1 MTTAA
6 EVYAGTARFR
16 MLNIYQ
22 TLAEMTADTPLGETD
37 FYYHDYML
45 WEELFEEF
53 DENYEEGGNGRG
65 IELCCYYRRL
75 AELRMEILLEELA
88 FFSEDK
94 SKYEPY
100 VHVAPSPCEKQ
111 WLISHPAIHRW
122 YDYRMLMANRIQRD
136 NPSWAQTL
144 RDLTFKQVSHYR
156 QFEIKNGR

>member
-1 MTTAA
+1 
-6 EVYAGTARFR
+6 
-16 MLNIYQ
+16 
-22 TLAEMTADTPLGETD
+22 
-37 FYYHDYML
+37 
-45 WEELFEEF
+45 
-53 DENYEEGGNGRG
+53 
-65 IELCCYYRRL
+65 
-75 AELRMEILLEELA
+75 MEILLEELA